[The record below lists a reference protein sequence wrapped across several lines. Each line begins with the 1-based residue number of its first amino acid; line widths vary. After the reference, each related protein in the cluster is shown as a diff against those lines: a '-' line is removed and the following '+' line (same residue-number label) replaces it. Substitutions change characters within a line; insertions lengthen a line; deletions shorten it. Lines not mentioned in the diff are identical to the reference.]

1 MYNTMKKIWACKI
14 EKKNINTR
22 IQQEWIK
29 LMKSDSKDFHIV
41 SSFQKKKK
49 KRGFLFKHT
58 KILQTQTLNGSV
70 YLKKSQ

>member
-14 EKKNINTR
+14 EKKIINTC

-41 SSFQKKKK
+41 SCFHKK

-70 YLKKSQ
+70 YLKKS

>member
-14 EKKNINTR
+14 GKKNINTC

-41 SSFQKKKK
+41 SSFHKKKK
-49 KRGFLFKHT
+49 MLKELFLST
-58 KILQTQTLNGSV
+58 KSAF
-70 YLKKSQ
+70 